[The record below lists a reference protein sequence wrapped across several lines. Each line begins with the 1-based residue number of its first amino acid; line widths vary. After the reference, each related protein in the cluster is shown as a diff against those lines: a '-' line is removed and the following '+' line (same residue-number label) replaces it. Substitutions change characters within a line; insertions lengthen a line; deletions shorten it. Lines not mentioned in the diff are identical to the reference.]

1 MDAFE
6 HIVARIFECSG
17 YWVKI
22 GYKVELSAAEKR
34 KLGKPYIPRP
44 EIDVLAYKPG
54 SQELLLIECKGF
66 SVGVD
71 YASLSNSKSRNAYR
85 FKFFHHEA
93 LFKAV
98 VNQLERQLTFENS
111 LAKGKRLVKLCLV
124 PAAIRGDDE
133 GKLRA
138 LFDKKGWGFY
148 SPQWL
153 LKELESFRERG
164 YENDVVTFV
173 VKLLKKD

>member
-6 HIVARIFECSG
+6 HIVARIFENQG
-17 YWVKI
+17 YWVKV
-22 GYKVELSAAEKR
+22 GYKVELSREVKR
-34 KLGKPYIPRP
+34 QLGKSTMPRP

-54 SQELLLIECKGF
+54 TGELLLIECKGF
-66 SVGVD
+66 SGGVD
-71 YASLSNSKSRNAYR
+71 YASLSNPKSRNAYR
-85 FKFFHHEA
+85 FKLFHHEA
-93 LFKAV
+93 LYNAV
-98 VNQLERQLTFENS
+98 VNQLKRQLTFKNS

-153 LKELESFRERG
+153 LEELESFRERG

>member
-6 HIVARIFECSG
+6 HIVARIFENRG

-34 KLGKPYIPRP
+34 KLGNPNMPRP

-71 YASLSNSKSRNAYR
+71 YASLSNPKSRNAYR
-85 FKFFHHEA
+85 FRFFHHDA

-98 VNQLERQLTFENS
+98 VNQLERQLTFKNS